1 MMHLTFVFYFA
12 LFLLL
17 KVNLLNLTPYRM
29 WAGIKRRGLGISI
42 TFSEMDVAAAH
53 CKAVILLFNSSL
65 FVRKIICGGIVF
77 GPGFVIYS
85 SGSPYQFCNHLA

>member
-17 KVNLLNLTPYRM
+17 KVNLLNLTPYGM

-42 TFSEMDVAAAH
+42 TFSEVDVAAAH
-53 CKAVILLFNSSL
+53 CKAVILFLL
-65 FVRKIICGGIVF
+65 VHCL
-77 GPGFVIYS
+77 
-85 SGSPYQFCNHLA
+85 SGKLYVGVLCLVLVL